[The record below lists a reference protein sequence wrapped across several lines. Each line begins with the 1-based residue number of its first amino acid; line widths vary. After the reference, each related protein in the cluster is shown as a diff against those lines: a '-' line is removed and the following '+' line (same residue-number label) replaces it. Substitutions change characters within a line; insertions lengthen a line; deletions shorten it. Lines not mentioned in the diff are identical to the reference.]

1 MAKVILT
8 RKKKESLVIKL
19 AEAGKTTRDIA
30 RVAHVSLKDIG
41 TILRRYT
48 GEEGESPYCKKGLS
62 TCSRAFRLFKE
73 GKNKVDV
80 AITLD
85 IEADQVFCIYED
97 YLRLLSLDRLTTMY
111 KELGNDGIDLLNYLY
126 NQLKWDGLAT
136 KEDIH
141 RIIGTAGEL
150 GNLDQALIE
159 TSSDV
164 GRPNSKV
171 PAGKGCGRDDKKG
184 RRL

>member
-1 MAKVILT
+1 MLQ
-8 RKKKESLVIKL
+8 SLQ
-19 AEAGKTTRDIA
+19 
-30 RVAHVSLKDIG
+30 
-41 TILRRYT
+41 
-48 GEEGESPYCKKGLS
+48 
-62 TCSRAFRLFKE
+62 LFKE

-85 IEADQVFCIYED
+85 IEAIQVFCIYED

-126 NQLKWDGLAT
+126 NQLKWEGPAT

-141 RIIGTAGEL
+141 RIMGTAGEL

-159 TSSDV
+159 TASDV
-164 GRPNSKV
+164 GRLNSKV
-171 PAGKGCGRDDKKG
+171 PAGKGCGRTDKKG
-184 RRL
+184 RRLRVS